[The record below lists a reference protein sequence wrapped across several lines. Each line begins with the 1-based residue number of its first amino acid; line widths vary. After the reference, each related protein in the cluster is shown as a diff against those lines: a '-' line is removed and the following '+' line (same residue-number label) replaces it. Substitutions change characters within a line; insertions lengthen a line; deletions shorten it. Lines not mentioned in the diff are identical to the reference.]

1 MALSCSKKRYNTI
14 ILSRH
19 KQFCLMRLRFE
30 RCFSR
35 RSLIKRTCSLR
46 DKLIVLLTVNRQAKI
61 FLRRKKLPA
70 LLRRIAS
77 KDNADSY
84 YLNCL
89 HFFTT

>member
-1 MALSCSKKRYNTI
+1 
-14 ILSRH
+14 
-19 KQFCLMRLRFE
+19 MRLRFE

-84 YLNCL
+84 YLNCF
-89 HFFTT
+89 HFFTTIKTNLNRIKKCENKEFCIVIMS

>member
-1 MALSCSKKRYNTI
+1 
-14 ILSRH
+14 
-19 KQFCLMRLRFE
+19 MRLRFE

-89 HFFTT
+89 HFFTTIKANLNRIKKCENKDFCIVIMS